1 MTCFA
6 DVCCNVLH
14 MQCGGHG
21 RHMQEAQRFRRE
33 QRLVVQRSRRAD
45 GTRHEYVKPFTPPHQ
60 GCEARLLLRETV
72 TLPRQARDKHRHS
85 CGEKS
90 GVLSR
95 RGSDRT
101 MPVADTSVFEVRTCS
116 RRARRM
122 ITHTYTH
129 AQTYIYRHTYLLG
142 TANCIIIAPKRLKL
156 RLPGSARKSQKRF
169 RDTPMFKF
177 QAVLARTQPFHHAA
191 QRNGATKPD
200 SNAEKW
206 SIIMQ
211 FAVGRL
217 GCVDTQA
224 HRDTGM

>member
-14 MQCGGHG
+14 TQCGGHG

-60 GCEARLLLRETV
+60 GCEARLMLRRLYIETV

-85 CGEKS
+85 CGGKS

-116 RRARRM
+116 RRARRVM
-122 ITHTYTH
+122 THTHTH
-129 AQTYIYRHTYLLG
+129 MRRH
-142 TANCIIIAPKRLKL
+142 IISI
-156 RLPGSARKSQKRF
+156 
-169 RDTPMFKF
+169 DTLTF
-177 QAVLARTQPFHHAA
+177 
-191 QRNGATKPD
+191 
-200 SNAEKW
+200 
-206 SIIMQ
+206 
-211 FAVGRL
+211 
-217 GCVDTQA
+217 
-224 HRDTGM
+224 